1 MNRLIVAFGV
11 LLLALCCF
19 AAPDARAQAAPVC
32 GPDPVVCTFEQ
43 AYSSLH
49 NAQRNLDVCKS
60 IYGNDPDLTHA
71 SLGNYVHDEVNA
83 VVRGFIYCHF
93 TWGGPINGA
102 WMQKHYQGEVCPAGQ
117 EWNATAGRCDCPS
130 GQIKGSDGSCRTCA
144 SMNGDPGFLNVGA
157 RVRPFQSMCVAGC
170 TYAVTGPR
178 TCTTV
183 GGSQTCSGV
192 FEFTGE
198 GCTATPGPEVPE
210 QPEDL
215 LPHPTE
221 ICKPAGSGQT
231 MCIKPTGEQCAST
244 SAGKQICWKPGET
257 GDKTS
262 GDEIQSRRPGTDTSP
277 PPDKPKPPETLQ
289 PPYNTVTTTTTVTNN
304 NNTTTTVT
312 TTTTSRRTTN
322 GTDAGDRDDADGGDG
337 GEGEDEGEGGA
348 ASGDCST
355 PPTCTLGESIGCA
368 MLRQSWMNHCGAL
381 NGAASPDNSDF
392 SHLNAALPGLAT
404 AVPEAW
410 QGDEGGSDGPP
421 TLADV
426 DTSGWAGRGSCPIEL
441 QFSIPAFRSYTL
453 DGTWLCHLLD
463 ALASLVTIVGMF
475 HAGVILLSGFR
486 KGG

>member
-1 MNRLIVAFGV
+1 MKHLVAFLV
-11 LLLALCCF
+11 AFLLSALAVH
-19 AAPDARAQAAPVC
+19 DASAQGYQCTPTAGSPCSRPQAYAEAQARRTELQAVYPPPYEFRIRDNYAEGSAARFQLQFRWGTQSWTNPPAP
-32 GPDPVVCTFEQ
+32 
-43 AYSSLH
+43 SLFYW
-49 NAQRNLDVCKS
+49 S
-60 IYGNDPDLTHA
+60 TG
-71 SLGNYVHDEVNA
+71 
-83 VVRGFIYCHF
+83 
-93 TWGGPINGA
+93 
-102 WMQKHYQGEVCPAGQ
+102 CPAGTN
-117 EWNATAGRCDCPS
+117 WDPVTMSCGCP
-130 GQIKGSDGSCRTCA
+130 DGSIARGGVCKPC
-144 SMNGDPGFLNVGA
+144 SELNGEPGFLNTGP

-170 TYAVTGPR
+170 MYAAQGPR
-178 TCTTV
+178 TCATV
-183 GGSQTCSGV
+183 GGATTCSGT
-192 FEFTGE
+192 FEFTGA
-198 GCTATPGPEVPE
+198 GCTAAPE
-210 QPEDL
+210 QPQQPEEL

-231 MCIKPTGEQCAST
+231 MCIKPSGEQCAST

-277 PPDKPKPPETLQ
+277 PTDKPNPPETLQ
-289 PPYNTVTTTTTVTNN
+289 PPYNSVTTTTTVTNN

-322 GTDAGDRDDADGGDG
+322 GTDAGDQDDADGGDG
-337 GEGEDEGEGGA
+337 GEGDEEGEGGA

-404 AVPEAW
+404 AVPEVW